1 MSRQTLITD
10 YYSKHI
16 SKWYTISLDSIEKKM
31 RFIIMK
37 PIVFT
42 QNLIKK
48 RQVQS
53 LITDYYSTIIILQK
67 QLVQQSIKRYF
78 T

>member
-1 MSRQTLITD
+1 MSRQPLITD
-10 YYSKHI
+10 YYSKTI

-48 RQVQS
+48 RQDQTF
-53 LITDYYSTIIILQK
+53 ITDYYSTIIILQK
-67 QLVQQSIKRYF
+67 HLVQQSIKKYL